1 MIRAISFQTFNKKDT
16 NILLIKEGKI
26 TLTKRKVIGDYM
38 ILAYD
43 KQDNLIAMDFGNEKM
58 IDDKIKT
65 MQKYMNS
72 ERNPFF

>member
-43 KQDNLIAMDFGNEKM
+43 KKDNLIAMDFGNEKM